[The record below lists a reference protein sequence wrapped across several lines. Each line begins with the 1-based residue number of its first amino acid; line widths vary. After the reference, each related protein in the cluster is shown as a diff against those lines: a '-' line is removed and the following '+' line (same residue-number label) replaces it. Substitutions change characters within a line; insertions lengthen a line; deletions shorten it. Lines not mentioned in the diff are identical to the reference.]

1 MHKTKI
7 IFIGIICLMPKKI
20 IFSLL
25 VFILLIGGVLSYLN
39 KNKILSYEN
48 TDLIAEKTS
57 EKIYT
62 DSDNDGLKDWE
73 EDLWKTNIN
82 KADTDEDGT
91 NDFEEIRE
99 GRDPLKNGPNDKL
112 DQETIKNKINPSL
125 ESDLTE
131 TDKFS
136 RELFA
141 KYVNARESG
150 DFKSGDY
157 ASLMLQYAEKAS
169 KEDIVI
175 YKETDIKTIQ
185 ANKESMKE
193 YGNNL
198 AKIIKAKN
206 KEYPLNEMF
215 LLDKVTKEKPETKEK
230 IEEFKN
236 IAGRY
241 SGIKEEMLK
250 MSAPENVVRIHTQ
263 LINVLGIMSVSV
275 ENMQYIFNDPVKAM
289 SWVAIYPH
297 TADVLV
303 ESLKDLRRYFLE
315 NKIIFNTK
323 EDGSLFTS
331 GV

>member
-1 MHKTKI
+1 
-7 IFIGIICLMPKKI
+7 MPKKI

-250 MSAPENVVRIHTQ
+250 MSVPENVVKIHTQ

>member
-1 MHKTKI
+1 
-7 IFIGIICLMPKKI
+7 
-20 IFSLL
+20 
-25 VFILLIGGVLSYLN
+25 
-39 KNKILSYEN
+39 
-48 TDLIAEKTS
+48 
-57 EKIYT
+57 
-62 DSDNDGLKDWE
+62 
-73 EDLWKTNIN
+73 
-82 KADTDEDGT
+82 
-91 NDFEEIRE
+91 
-99 GRDPLKNGPNDKL
+99 
-112 DQETIKNKINPSL
+112 
-125 ESDLTE
+125 
-131 TDKFS
+131 
-136 RELFA
+136 
-141 KYVNARESG
+141 
-150 DFKSGDY
+150 
-157 ASLMLQYAEKAS
+157 MLQYAEKAS

>member
-1 MHKTKI
+1 
-7 IFIGIICLMPKKI
+7 MPKKI